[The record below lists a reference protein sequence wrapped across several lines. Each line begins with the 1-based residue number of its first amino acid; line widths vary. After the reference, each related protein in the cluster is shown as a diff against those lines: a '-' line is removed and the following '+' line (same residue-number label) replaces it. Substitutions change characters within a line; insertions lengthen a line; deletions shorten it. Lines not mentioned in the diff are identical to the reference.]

1 MQCWVTFKTV
11 DFLSLVPGTACRGP
25 IRGAVQSLSLSF
37 LGFFLLYINSFLLY
51 IKNGSPYV
59 AVKRHALDREL

>member
-11 DFLSLVPGTACRGP
+11 DFLWLVDPGTACRGP
-25 IRGAVQSLSLSF
+25 ISGAVQSSSLSF
-37 LGFFLLYINSFLLY
+37 LGFFPFIHSFLLY

-59 AVKRHALDREL
+59 AVNRLTLDREL